1 MSFILS
7 KYLSIFVQ
15 TNLSKMINQYSH
27 ISFKKNWVLSERV
40 SLLLGEIS
48 TLVNVVSELPLSP
61 NVRNQLMTASIKKGA
76 QSTTAI
82 EGNTLTDSEIDSVFN
97 RKPLAESKEYLKKEV
112 ENILTAFDVI
122 MNDLIASPKSDFID
136 TNLILKLHK
145 LVSNG
150 LESAELEIAGKFRN
164 NNVIVGN
171 YRPPFFDDVPELIE
185 RFCEWMIKEFKYS
198 QTQSIKIAI
207 IQSIVAH
214 VYLELIHPFA
224 DGNGRT
230 GRLLEYYIL
239 IRAGFPDIAGH
250 ILSNHYNYT
259 RTEYYS
265 QLGKIKKTNSLS
277 EFLEYALVGL
287 RDGLLELW
295 VVIKKELFY
304 IAWKNYIFEVFNDQT
319 NFSESV
325 AKRRM
330 KLILDLPIEKD
341 FERKNFLDLVSI
353 DLAKTYLG
361 LNEKTLKRD
370 IEELVSLNL
379 LVETGKQTFKLNTET
394 LLKQLPKKKKPQK

>member
-1 MSFILS
+1 
-7 KYLSIFVQ
+7 
-15 TNLSKMINQYSH
+15 MINKYPH
-27 ISFKKNWVLSERV
+27 ISFKKNWVLSESI

-61 NVRNQLMTASIKKGA
+61 NVRNQLMAASIKKGA

-82 EGNTLTDSEIDSVFN
+82 EGNTLSDSEIDSVFN
-97 RKPLAESKEYLKKEV
+97 HKPLSESKEYHKKEV

-122 MNDLIASPKSDFID
+122 MNDLIDNPQIKFID
-136 TNLILKLHK
+136 TKLILKLHK

-150 LESAELEIAGKFRN
+150 LDSEELEFAGKFRN

-185 RFCEWMIKEFKYS
+185 KFCEWMIDEFKYS
-198 QTQSIKIAI
+198 QTQTINIAI
-207 IQSIVAH
+207 VQSIIAH

-239 IRAGFPDIAGH
+239 IRSGFPDIAGH
-250 ILSNHYNYT
+250 ILSNHYNNT
-259 RTEYYS
+259 RSEYYS

-295 VVIKKELFY
+295 AVIKKELFY
-304 IAWKNYIFEVFNDQT
+304 IAWKNYIFEVFNQQT

-330 KLILDLPIEKD
+330 KLILDLPIDKE
-341 FERKNFLDLVSI
+341 FERKNILNFVSI
-353 DLAKTYLG
+353 ELAKEYFG
-361 LNEKTLKRD
+361 LNERTLKRD

-379 LVETGKQTFKLNTET
+379 LVETGKQTYKPNAET
-394 LLKQLPKKKKPQK
+394 LLKLLPKKMKSQK